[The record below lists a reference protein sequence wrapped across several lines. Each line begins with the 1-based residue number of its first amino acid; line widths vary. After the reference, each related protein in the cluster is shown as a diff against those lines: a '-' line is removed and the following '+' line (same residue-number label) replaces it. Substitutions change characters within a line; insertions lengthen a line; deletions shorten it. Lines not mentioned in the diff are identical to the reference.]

1 MANLRESLIQ
11 LVQENGLEE
20 KTGLSADEVARYMSE
35 WLTIMENNNRRSKEA
50 EQQMGIARG
59 QFKPA
64 PAPEEQGEQI
74 VPETD
79 EEHEMTPE
87 QLKAHRNG
95 TKKQTRKDGT
105 SKKSSRKK

>member
-1 MANLRESLIQ
+1 MANLREALIK
-11 LVQENGLEE
+11 LVQENDLEE
-20 KTGLSADEVARYMSE
+20 KTGLSADEVARYMNE

-64 PAPEEQGEQI
+64 PAPEETEQL

-105 SKKSSRKK
+105 SKKSRSKK